1 MSRVSFSTRGFTGV
15 GFVLT
20 SGGPPLGGLPFPHC
34 GFRGDWAPRVEGVRG
49 AGKGVGQGLPWSR
62 YWSRW
67 RLKGMPA
74 IRSSS
79 SLSSRT
85 VMSLRQPVTRNTS
98 PESSSSTCMTK
109 TSEAKSSARLTACG
123 SPTRLRPRARGCAG
137 RGRGM
142 AEPAPRPSG
151 PPASGSG
158 RRAPPRR
165 PGRLRR
171 RASSPPPPRRPLRDG
186 RTTSAR
192 SGPTGPPLTKAG
204 LHVDAGDVSAI
215 RGKGP
220 GRFQNTGRMH

>member
-1 MSRVSFSTRGFTGV
+1 MSGVSFSTRGFTGV

-49 AGKGVGQGLPWSR
+49 VGQGPPWSR

-74 IRSSS
+74 IKSSS

-98 PESSSSTCMTK
+98 PESSSSTRMPK

-137 RGRGM
+137 RGRGT

-165 PGRLRR
+165 PSRLRLRR
-171 RASSPPPPRRPLRDG
+171 RRVPAALPAARHRRPRRGGPSGTAEPPAPAVG
-186 RTTSAR
+186 RRAR
-192 SGPTGPPLTKAG
+192 
-204 LHVDAGDVSAI
+204 
-215 RGKGP
+215 R
-220 GRFQNTGRMH
+220 

>member
-1 MSRVSFSTRGFTGV
+1 MSRISFSTRGFTGV

-20 SGGPPLGGLPFPHC
+20 SGGPPLGGLPFRHC
-34 GFRGDWAPRVEGVRG
+34 GFRGDWAPRVEGIRG
-49 AGKGVGQGLPWSR
+49 VGKGVGQGPPWSR

-85 VMSLRQPVTRNTS
+85 FMSLRQPVTGNTS

-109 TSEAKSSARLTACG
+109 TSEAKWSARLTACG
-123 SPTRLRPRARGCAG
+123 SPTRLRPRARAG
-137 RGRGM
+137 LRGEGPRDGR
-142 AEPAPRPSG
+142 ARPPPPRPSG

-171 RASSPPPPRRPLRDG
+171 RVPAARPAARHRRPRRGGPSGTAEPPAPAVG
-186 RTTSAR
+186 RRAR
-192 SGPTGPPLTKAG
+192 
-204 LHVDAGDVSAI
+204 
-215 RGKGP
+215 R
-220 GRFQNTGRMH
+220 